1 MKNVVGFSSQEIK
14 DRSLKFFGVFG
25 RIENQVNKKKY
36 YKSHF
41 FSKNEFKKTFKEY
54 LYNINNISKKE
65 ELVELFG
72 KEWTLRIADG
82 TSDKC
87 CEIDSENKVFTIYYD
102 DYEKFYQDNKLVK
115 NNSNTI
121 KDLYDYTKIP
131 NSNNVTN
138 IIEKISERSSEIVF
152 NDEQKESLS
161 DSIPDILINNNIK
174 LKKTDVFDINKL
186 AINDVIEIGRGILSK
201 NRKYEKKLEIKDIAN
216 EDAWQ
221 KYFEKYGNYLLF
233 GNVKLNPKE
242 CLDKEKTKALN
253 DKYPDLIT
261 CNRYGFLDLI
271 ELKKSDLYLFR
282 FDKSHNNLVPTSDLS
297 SAISQLNNYLQIIPY
312 AYKTKDSQDKG
323 LQCASGMIL
332 IGDNNHLVKNSR
344 DLEGYMAKH
353 NLEKN
358 QINFWAHQELRKLNY
373 SYSYIQVVLYDELI
387 DNLENFIN
395 SIK

>member
-25 RIENQVNKKKY
+25 RIENLVNKKKY
-36 YKSHF
+36 YKSHL

-54 LYNINNISKKE
+54 LYNINKISKKE

-87 CEIDSENKVFTIYYD
+87 CKIDSENKVFTIYYD

-138 IIEKISERSSEIVF
+138 IIEKISERSNEIVF
-152 NDEQKESLS
+152 SDEQKESLS

-323 LQCASGMIL
+323 LQCASGMIM

>member
-25 RIENQVNKKKY
+25 RIENLVNKKKY
-36 YKSHF
+36 YKSHL

-54 LYNINNISKKE
+54 LYNINKISKKE

-138 IIEKISERSSEIVF
+138 IIEKISERSNEIVF
-152 NDEQKESLS
+152 SDEQKESLS

-332 IGDNNHLVKNSR
+332 IGDNNHLVKNSQ

>member
-14 DRSLKFFGVFG
+14 DRSLIFHGVFG
-25 RIENQVNKKKY
+25 KIENLVNKRKY
-36 YKSHF
+36 YKTHL
-41 FSKNEFKKTFKEY
+41 FSKNEFKKTFREY

-65 ELVELFG
+65 ELVKLFG
-72 KEWTLRIADG
+72 NEWTLRIADG
-82 TSDKC
+82 TSETSCDIDK
-87 CEIDSENKVFTIYYD
+87 ENKIFTIYYD
-102 DYEKFYQDNKLVK
+102 DYERYYQDNKLVK

-121 KDLYDYTKIP
+121 RDLYDYTKIP
-131 NSNNVTN
+131 SSNNVTN
-138 IIEKISERSSEIVF
+138 IIGKIAERSDEIVF
-152 NDEQKESLS
+152 NDDQKERLS

-186 AINDVIEIGRGILSK
+186 AINDVIEIGRGILTK
-201 NRKYEKKLEIKDIAN
+201 NRRYEKILDTKDITK

-242 CLDKEKTKALN
+242 CLDKDKTEALN

-271 ELKKSDLYLFR
+271 ELKKSDLYLFK
-282 FDKSHNNLVPTSDLS
+282 FDDSHNNLVPTPDLS

-312 AYKTKDSQDKG
+312 AYKTKDSQEKG

-332 IGDNNHLVKNSR
+332 IGDNNHLVQDSKHLR
-344 DLEGYMAKH
+344 DYMMKH